1 MYGVSLEVCPPPLQL
16 SHNSTMSPPLKPI
29 DRQRIEQQEEIRVE
43 LVVGPSPG
51 LFTKLLGGAT
61 ALLLLALAFVF
72 SVLVFS
78 VLAVGLLGVL
88 LRLAWVRRKAAR
100 ARRS

>member
-1 MYGVSLEVCPPPLQL
+1 M
-16 SHNSTMSPPLKPI
+16 
-29 DRQRIEQQEEIRVE
+29 
-43 LVVGPSPG
+43 GPSPG
-51 LFTKLLGGAT
+51 LFAKLLDGAT

-88 LRLAWVRRKAAR
+88 LRLAWVRRRVAR
-100 ARRS
+100 ARRFTRRWQSMSAFGLDKY

>member
-1 MYGVSLEVCPPPLQL
+1 
-16 SHNSTMSPPLKPI
+16 MSPPLKPI
-29 DRQRIEQQEEIRVE
+29 DRPRIERREAFRIEF
-43 LVVGPSPG
+43 VVGPTTG
-51 LFTKLLGGAT
+51 VFTKLLGGVT

-88 LRLAWVRRKAAR
+88 LRLAWVRRRAAR
-100 ARRS
+100 TRRI